1 MTNPSS
7 KASLILSNTS
17 ELPSPALI
25 IYPDRVEANIQHM
38 IAIAGSPD
46 RLRPHVKTHKMAE
59 ICALQ
64 TAQGIRK
71 FKSSTLAEA
80 RMLASSEADDILLA
94 YQPAGPDI
102 HDYVR
107 LAKEN
112 SNTTFSTIVDNS
124 DTINLLN
131 SACAEHAIELGVF
144 LDINGGMNRTG
155 IAPYET
161 AAELYR
167 RLHQS
172 TNLIVRGL
180 HVYDGHIHESNFE
193 KRERQTNEEFAKVE
207 ALVQSLNSSGLDV
220 PMIVAGGS
228 PTFPIHAKRAAVELS
243 PGTPLLWDFG
253 YGDAFPDLAFQHAA
267 MLFTRVISKPAPG
280 LLCFDLGH
288 KAVAS
293 EMEPPRIR
301 LLGLEDATFVSHSEE
316 HLVLK
321 SDRASEISVGD
332 AFLGIPKHICPTVAL
347 YNKAAI
353 AEDGR
358 ITGFWEIA
366 ARSRILD

>member
-7 KASLILSNTS
+7 TTSLTLSNTD

-25 IYPDRVEANIQHM
+25 VYPERVKANIRHM
-38 IAIAGSPD
+38 IAIAGNSD

-59 ICALQ
+59 VCALQ
-64 TAQGIRK
+64 KAQGIRK
-71 FKSSTLAEA
+71 FKASTLAEVH
-80 RMLASSEADDILLA
+80 MLASSQANDILLA

-112 SNTTFSTIVDNS
+112 PNTTFSTIVDNLE
-124 DTINLLN
+124 TINRLN
-131 SACAEHAIELGVF
+131 SACNEHAIELGVF
-144 LDINGGMNRTG
+144 LDINSGMNRTG
-155 IAPYET
+155 IAPDET
-161 AAELYR
+161 AAKLYR

-172 TNLIVRGL
+172 SNLIARGL
-180 HVYDGHIHESNFE
+180 HAYDGHIHESNFE

-207 ALVQSLNSSGLDV
+207 TLVKRLNSSGLDV
-220 PMIVAGGS
+220 PTIVAGGS
-228 PTFPIHAKRAAVELS
+228 PTFPIHAKRTAVELS
-243 PGTPLLWDFG
+243 PGTPILWDFG

-301 LLGLEDATFVSHSEE
+301 LHGLEDATFVSHSEE

-332 AFLGIPKHICPTVAL
+332 SFLGVPKHICPTVAL
-347 YNKAAI
+347 HNKAAI

-366 ARSRILD
+366 ARSRILE